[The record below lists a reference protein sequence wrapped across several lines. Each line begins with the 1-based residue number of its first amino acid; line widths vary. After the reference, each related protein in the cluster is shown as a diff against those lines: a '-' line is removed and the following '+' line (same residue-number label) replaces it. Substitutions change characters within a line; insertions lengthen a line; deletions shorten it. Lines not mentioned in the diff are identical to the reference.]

1 MITVVEQVK
10 CRFYY
15 GFLNSAVPSLY
26 FSLAKR
32 RTVKTISG
40 SDRCSIGMKESNLS
54 PPVLTEIRRS
64 EGL

>member
-26 FSLAKR
+26 FFL
-32 RTVKTISG
+32 VKVK
-40 SDRCSIGMKESNLS
+40 DCEKNK
-54 PPVLTEIRRS
+54 
-64 EGL
+64 